1 MKILLIDHHELFREG
16 LRYVLQKLHGEVDEI
31 LEAGDFHEGLN
42 LAGRHPDLVLLELN
56 VPGCEGAVS
65 IKLFR
70 RRFPNIPLVV
80 VSSEE
85 DCRVINKALN
95 YGASGFVCKN
105 SSGAILLGALR
116 LALEGSIY
124 VPPQYFPHPV
134 MAAGCGEWVDYKSYG
149 LTERQRHVLGLL
161 TAGLSNKEI
170 SETIHLAEGTV
181 KVHVAA
187 VFQVLQVRTRAE
199 AVRVA
204 KQLGLLSQ
212 S

>member
-1 MKILLIDHHELFREG
+1 MKILLIDHHELFRNG
-16 LRYVLQKLHGEVDEI
+16 LRYVLRKLHDEVDEI

-42 LAGRHPDLVLLELN
+42 LAGRHPGLVLLELN
-56 VPGCEGAVS
+56 SPGCEGAVS

-85 DCRVINKALN
+85 DYRVIDKVLN

-105 SSGAILLGALR
+105 SGEAILLGALR

-124 VPPQYFPHPV
+124 VPPQYFPCAM
-134 MAAGCGEWVDYKSYG
+134 MAQNRIDYKAFG
-149 LTERQRHVLGLL
+149 LTERQRHILGLL

-170 SETIHLAEGTV
+170 SEAIQIAEGTV

-187 VFQVLQVRTRAE
+187 VFQVLQVGTRAE

-204 KQLGLLSQ
+204 KRMGLFSP